1 MIRLKPLLEIQ
12 LIKEALP
19 LRMARQYTDIDRNPE
34 MVARQ
39 DKILDFLKQQPGAKT
54 SRRGDRVAIPF
65 EVEAFSIG
73 GKVPSNELQKFYTN
87 INQHRQTANGMVNT
101 YLSGD
106 DKAKLFNGY
115 PSIFY
120 LANPTIKDPYGR
132 EVKMSKYLNSM
143 LTAITKGMLAY
154 INTNAEPDPET
165 GKPAM
170 RQRDG
175 SFISTEKSLENTRS
189 FFKREFERLLQQYN
203 EIPEVEEVR
212 TSKPKSYYIIFS
224 KHPIDVAAQSTNRG
238 WTSCMNLYSGSNM
251 RYVSWDVIEGTM
263 VAYLVSEDDLNI
275 NNPVARKSIKPYVNV
290 EDETNVLYEPESKTY
305 GTAPQGFSA
314 RIEELMN
321 QAQPD
326 KRGTFQLV
334 DTLYC
339 DSKSQITKVDPKM
352 AERAEELIA
361 TGQQAT
367 TVDEALFMIQNYCV
381 QSGDN
386 QNPSLFKFYDADGL
400 YVNSQ
405 QNITISD
412 KLAYSPVKINFAPT
426 FTIKQATQ
434 AALKTFPTEVNTIFL
449 RLPNIRNFEGMPTKI
464 NNQLH
469 IDAFRGDNFNGLQPG
484 PRLISIGTAQSYNLE
499 SVIKSFQGIPPTVDE
514 LHLDPETVLD
524 MTIQEFIEQLKPV
537 QLRTIRYRW
546 KVLLPTESVGG
557 HQKLTRSMIEWMNTF
572 PPAISKEHGEIPNS
586 QYKRMM
592 RQITKQLP
600 TIQWLFSTPVDQ
612 MFQWNGI
619 NEPEW
624 IDTRDRNID

>member
-1 MIRLKPLLEIQ
+1 MIKLKPLLEIQ

-19 LRMARQYTDIDRNPE
+19 LDMARRYTSIERNPD

-39 DKILDFLKQQPGAKT
+39 DAILDFLKQQPGAKT

-65 EVEAFSIG
+65 EVEAFSMG

-87 INQHRQTANGMVNT
+87 IDQHRQTANGMVNT

-154 INTNAEPDPET
+154 INTNAEPNPET

-175 SFISTEKSLENTRS
+175 NFISTEKSLENTRN

-203 EIPEVEEVR
+203 EIPEVKEVR

-238 WTSCMNLYSGSNM
+238 WTSCMNLYSGGNKK
-251 RYVSWDVIEGTM
+251 YVSNDVIEGTI

-275 NNPVARKSIKPYVNV
+275 NNPVARNSIKPYVNYQ
-290 EDETNVLYEPESKTY
+290 DETDVLYEPERATY
-305 GTAPQGFSA
+305 GTAPKGFSA

-361 TGQQAT
+361 AGKQAT
-367 TVDEALFMIQNYCV
+367 TVDESLYMIQNYCV
-381 QSGDN
+381 AEGDDRS
-386 QNPSLFKFYDADGL
+386 PHLFKFYDADGL

-405 QNITISD
+405 QQITIND
-412 KLAYSPVKINFAPT
+412 KLAYSPVKFNFAYS
-426 FTIKQATQ
+426 FTMKRSGQES
-434 AALKTFPTEVNTIFL
+434 LKTFPAEVNQMYL

-464 NNQLH
+464 NNQLNL
-469 IDAFRGDNFNGLQPG
+469 DGFRGDNFNGLQPG
-484 PRLISIGTAQSYNLE
+484 PSLISIGPSRLVGQTA
-499 SVIKSFQGIPPTVDE
+499 SVLKSFGGIPATVDE
-514 LHLDPETVLD
+514 LYLTSDTILD
-524 MTIQEFIEQLKPV
+524 MTIHELIEQLKPV
-537 QLRTIRYRW
+537 QLRMIRYQMN
-546 KVLLPTESVGG
+546 VPQLYDTGNS
-557 HQKLTRSMIEWMNTF
+557 KLTRSMIEWMKTI

-592 RQITKQLP
+592 RQVTKQLP
-600 TIQWLFSTPVDQ
+600 TIEWLFITPVNQ
-612 MFQWNGI
+612 MFYWNGTP
-619 NEPEW
+619 EPEW
-624 IDTRDRNID
+624 IDTTDRNID

>member
-1 MIRLKPLLEIQ
+1 MIHLKSLLEIQ

-19 LRMARQYTDIDRNPE
+19 LRMARKYTDIDRNPE

-73 GKVPSNELQKFYTN
+73 SKVPSKELQKFYTN
-87 INQHRQTANGMVNT
+87 IDRHRQTANGMVNT

-106 DKAKLFNGY
+106 EKTKLFNGY

-143 LTAITKGMLAY
+143 LTAITKGMIAF
-154 INTNAEPDPET
+154 INTYNQLDPET
-165 GKPAM
+165 GKPAI

-175 SFISTEKSLENTRS
+175 SFISAEKSLEDIRS

-203 EIPEVEEVR
+203 EIPEVEQVR

-251 RYVSWDVIEGTM
+251 RYVSHDVIEGTM

-275 NNPVARKSIKPYVNV
+275 NNPIARKSIKPYVNV
-290 EDETNVLYEPESKTY
+290 EDETNVLYEPEIKTY

-339 DSKSQITKVDPKM
+339 DSRSQITKTDPKM

-361 TGQQAT
+361 ASKQAT
-367 TVDEALFMIQNYCV
+367 TVDEALYMIQNYCV
-381 QSGDN
+381 RPGDN
-386 QNPSLFKFYDADGL
+386 QNPNLFKFYDADGL

-405 QNITISD
+405 QQITIND
-412 KLAYSPVKINFAPT
+412 KLAYSPVKFNFAYS
-426 FTIKQATQ
+426 FTMKQSEQ
-434 AALKTFPTEVNTIFL
+434 GALKTFPAEVNQMFL

-469 IDAFRGDNFNGLQPG
+469 LDGFRGDNFKGLQPG
-484 PRLISIGTAQSYNLE
+484 PRLVSIGTARLDGTTE
-499 SVIKSFQGIPPTVDE
+499 SVIKSFEGIPATVDE
-514 LHLDPETVLD
+514 LHLDPLTIMD
-524 MTIQEFIEQLKPV
+524 MTIQEFIEHLKPV
-537 QLRTIRYRW
+537 QLRAIRYRW
-546 KVLLPTESVGG
+546 NIPTPNGTGNS
-557 HQKLTRSMIEWMNTF
+557 KLAQSMIDWMKTI

-592 RQITKQLP
+592 REVTKQLP

-612 MFQWNGI
+612 MFRWNGI

-624 IDTRDRNID
+624 IDTKDRNID

>member
-1 MIRLKPLLEIQ
+1 MIHLKSLLEIQ

-65 EVEAFSIG
+65 EVEAFSMG

-154 INTNAEPDPET
+154 INTNAEPNPET
-165 GKPAM
+165 GKPAL

-203 EIPEVEEVR
+203 EIPEVEQVR

-251 RYVSWDVIEGTM
+251 RYVSRDVIEGTM

-275 NNPVARKSIKPYVNV
+275 NNPIARKSIKPYVNYQ
-290 EDETNVLYEPESKTY
+290 DETDVLYEPESKTY
-305 GTAPQGFSA
+305 GTAPQGFSD

-339 DSKSQITKVDPKM
+339 DSRSQITKTDAKM

-361 TGQQAT
+361 ASKQAT
-367 TVDEALFMIQNYCV
+367 TVDEALYMIQNYCV
-381 QSGDN
+381 RPGDD
-386 QNPSLFKFYDADGL
+386 QNPDLFKFYDADGL

-405 QNITISD
+405 QQITINNN
-412 KLAYSPVKINFAPT
+412 LAYSPVKFNFAPG
-426 FTIKQATQ
+426 FIIMMADQS
-434 AALKTFPTEVNTIFL
+434 LLNTFPAEVNEMFL
-449 RLPNIRNFEGMPTKI
+449 RLPIIRNFEGMPTKI
-464 NNQLH
+464 NNRLNL
-469 IDAFRGDNFNGLQPG
+469 DGFRGDNFKGLQPG
-484 PRLISIGTAQSYNLE
+484 PRLISISTARMDGTTE
-499 SVIKSFQGIPPTVDE
+499 SVIKSFEGIPATVDE
-514 LHLDPETVLD
+514 LHLAPETIMD
-524 MTIQEFIEQLKPV
+524 MTIHELIEQLKPI
-537 QLRTIRYRW
+537 QLRAIRYRMN
-546 KVLLPTESVGG
+546 VPQLNEIGNS
-557 HQKLTRSMIEWMNTF
+557 KLTRSMLQWMKMI

-592 RQITKQLP
+592 REVTKQLP
-600 TIQWLFSTPVDQ
+600 TIEWLFSTPVDQ
-612 MFQWNGI
+612 MFRWNGI
-619 NEPEW
+619 REPEW
-624 IDTRDRNID
+624 IDTKDRNID

>member
-19 LRMARQYTDIDRNPE
+19 LDMARRFTNIDRNPE

-39 DKILDFLKQQPGAKT
+39 DSILDFLKQQSGAKT

-65 EVEAFSIG
+65 TSDFPVTFNN
-73 GKVPSNELQKFYTN
+73 PSQDLIQFYKN
-87 INQHRQTANGMVNT
+87 LEDLRERANHWIRKQ
-101 YLSGD
+101 SGD
-106 DKAKLFNGY
+106 DGKLFPGLKN
-115 PSIFY
+115 IFSV
-120 LANPTIKDPYGR
+120 AMPTIDDQYGR
-132 EVKMSKYLNSM
+132 KIKMSKYI
-143 LTAITKGMLAY
+143 TALYMEGHKQIRDY
-154 INTNAEPDPET
+154 IESLIVKDPAT
-165 GKPAM
+165 GKEVFDQKFGATISAEEA
-170 RQRDG
+170 RQKYRNLAKQD
-175 SFISTEKSLENTRS
+175 IEKLI
-189 FFKREFERLLQQYN
+189 QQYN
-203 EIPEVEEVR
+203 KIPEVEEFR
-212 TSKPKSYYIIFS
+212 TNKPKLYYMIFS
-224 KHPIDVAAQSTNRG
+224 KHPIDVAGMSTNRG
-238 WTSCMNLYSGSNM
+238 WTSCMNLYTGSNK
-251 RYVSWDVIEGTM
+251 RYIGNDVIEGTM
-263 VAYLVSEDDLNI
+263 VVYLVREDDLNI
-275 NNPVARKSIKPYVNV
+275 NKPTARIAIKPYVNYQ
-290 EDETNVLYEPESKTY
+290 DETDVLYEPENKVY
-305 GTAPQGFSA
+305 GTAPDDFKKQVDVL
-314 RIEELMN
+314 IN

-361 TGQQAT
+361 AGEQAT

-514 LHLDPETVLD
+514 LHLATETVLD

-537 QLRTIRYRW
+537 QLRAIRYRW
-546 KVLLPTESVGG
+546 NILLPTESVGG
-557 HQKLTRSMIEWMNTF
+557 HQKLTRSMIEWMKTF

-592 RQITKQLP
+592 RQVTKQLP

-612 MFQWNGI
+612 MFRWNGI

-624 IDTRDRNID
+624 IDTTDTTID

>member
-39 DKILDFLKQQPGAKT
+39 DSILDFLKQQPGAKT

-73 GKVPSNELQKFYTN
+73 SKVPSKELQKFYTN
-87 INQHRQTANGMVNT
+87 IDRHRQTANGMVNT

-106 DKAKLFNGY
+106 EKTKLFNGY

-143 LTAITKGMLAY
+143 LTAITKGMIAF
-154 INTNAEPDPET
+154 INTYNQLDPET
-165 GKPAM
+165 GKPAI

-175 SFISTEKSLENTRS
+175 SFISAEKSLEDIRS

-203 EIPEVEEVR
+203 EIPEVEQVR

-251 RYVSWDVIEGTM
+251 RYVSRDVIEGTM

-275 NNPVARKSIKPYVNV
+275 NNPIARKSIKPYVNV
-290 EDETNVLYEPESKTY
+290 EDETNVLYEPEIKTY

-339 DSKSQITKVDPKM
+339 DSRSQITKTDPKM
-352 AERAEELIA
+352 AERAEQLIA
-361 TGQQAT
+361 AGEQAT

-386 QNPSLFKFYDADGL
+386 QNPNLFKFYDADGL

-426 FTIKQATQ
+426 FTIKRAGQG
-434 AALKTFPTEVNTIFL
+434 ALKTFPAEVKTIFL

-469 IDAFRGDNFNGLQPG
+469 IDGFRGDNFKGLQPG
-484 PRLISIGTAQSYNLE
+484 PRLVSIGTARMDGTTE
-499 SVIKSFQGIPPTVDE
+499 SVIKSFEGIPATVDE
-514 LHLDPETVLD
+514 LHLAPETIMD
-524 MTIQEFIEQLKPV
+524 MTIEQLIEELKPI
-537 QLRTIRYRW
+537 QPRMFKY
-546 KVLLPTESVGG
+546 
-557 HQKLTRSMIEWMNTF
+557 KLTLNDIEAGNNKLTKSMKAWMNRI

-586 QYKRMM
+586 QYR
-592 RQITKQLP
+592 RLLWQLSQQLP
-600 TIQWLFSTPVDQ
+600 TLEWLFMLSMDP
-612 MFQWNGI
+612 I
-619 NEPEW
+619 
-624 IDTRDRNID
+624 RNPDATSKWVQTLD